1 MARRKTLPES
11 VRAKLAL
18 AERLGTLR
26 SELFGERGG
35 PEMARRL
42 GIPVR
47 TWYNYE
53 GGVTVPAEVVLKI
66 IELTSV
72 EPAWLLHG
80 KGPKFR
86 HTNPV
91 RNDAAAPQ
99 SMTVGDLLRTALQIL
114 EGEGGSDPAS
124 TVEPMITSPSVLD
137 LAEHPEAHPGRMARR
152 LDSADE
158 SDLRNGEFVGRQA
171 GADRHAES
179 PTPAQGETPCIR
191 VAGNAMAPILAD
203 GALVAYS
210 ARDEDVSL
218 LHKKMVVVW
227 LNGQPIVRLFELT
240 RDPRYALLKAGN
252 PEAEPAQI
260 LLDLEDPRDPPQ
272 LRRVLRIDTP
282 H

>member
-72 EPAWLLHG
+72 EPSWLLHG

-86 HTNPV
+86 HGTTV
-91 RNDAAAPQ
+91 RNDVVTPPV
-99 SMTVGDLLRTALQIL
+99 MKVGELLRTALQIL
-114 EGEGGSDPAS
+114 ESEGGPDQGSATEPAAAAS
-124 TVEPMITSPSVLD
+124 SAIETLDASIPHGVTTAPALELGDEPGGLNRERAALEGGPD
-137 LAEHPEAHPGRMARR
+137 RR
-152 LDSADE
+152 DVAY
-158 SDLRNGEFVGRQA
+158 A
-171 GADRHAES
+171 GQREN
-179 PTPAQGETPCIR
+179 PFIR
-191 VAGNAMAPILAD
+191 ISGNAMAPILAD
-203 GALVAYS
+203 GASVAYS
-210 ARDEDVSL
+210 ARDEDVTR
-218 LHKKMVVVW
+218 LHKKLVVVW
-227 LNGQPIVRLFELT
+227 LNGTPVVRWFEHCG
-240 RDPRYALLKAGN
+240 RYALLKAEN
-252 PEAEPAQI
+252 PETIPAEV
-260 LLDLEDPRDPPQ
+260 LLDLEDHRDPPRI
-272 LRRVLRIDTP
+272 RRVLWINTP